1 MQNRYLTPILF
12 AALTLVFV
20 TLPASGDDSIL
31 KHLNTIT
38 TVSSTVPTNGDVN
51 PYGIARVKHSIGRLY
66 KDHILISNFNNAPTT
81 ANPGGEQ
88 GTGTTIVDLAP
99 DGKLTLFAQI
109 KASQLPGAC
118 PGGVGLTTALAVLRT
133 GWVIVGSLPTSDGT
147 SATAKAGCL
156 IVLDAW
162 GNPVETLSGAPIN
175 GPWDMT
181 WLESGDDAALFV
193 TNVLNGTVKANG
205 NIVDTATVIRIN
217 LEAPESRKPWIQS
230 ITEIG
235 SGFPARTDP
244 NALVIGPTGVGLS
257 PDPDHDQGS
266 LDCTRDNDYLTLY
279 VADTLN
285 NRVAAIRNA
294 ACRKNSDGKGDTLSV
309 GGSLNGPLGLTV
321 APDGHILTANGDD
334 GFVTEITPFGHQIA
348 KALLDSSGTP
358 PGAGAL
364 FGLIFVPGIGI
375 YYVDDAT
382 NTLNLFH

>member
-1 MQNRYLTPILF
+1 MQSRYLTPILF
-12 AALTLVFV
+12 AALGLVFV

-31 KHLNTIT
+31 KHLKTIT
-38 TVSSTVPTNGDVN
+38 TVTSTVPANGDVN
-51 PYGIARVKHSIGRLY
+51 PYGIVRVQRSVGRLY
-66 KDHILISNFNNAPTT
+66 KDHILISNFNNLATN

-88 GTGTTIVDLAP
+88 GRGATIVDVAP

-109 KASQLPGAC
+109 KASKLPGAC

-133 GWVIVGSLPTSDGT
+133 GWVIVGSLPISDGT
-147 SATAKAGCL
+147 SATMKAGCL

-162 GNPVETLSGAPIN
+162 GNPVETFSGGPIN

-205 NIVDTATVIRIN
+205 NIVDTATVIRID
-217 LEAPESRKPWIQS
+217 LEAPESRKPWIVS

-257 PDPDHDQGS
+257 PDPDHDNDG
-266 LDCTRDNDYLTLY
+266 LECAHDNDNLTLY
-279 VADTLN
+279 VADTLT
-285 NRVAAIRNA
+285 NRVAAISNA
-294 ACRKNSDGKGDTLSV
+294 ACRQNSDGKGDTLSI

-321 APDGHILTANGDD
+321 APDGHILTANDGDS
-334 GFVTEITPFGHQIA
+334 FVTEITPLGKQLD
-348 KALLDSSGTP
+348 KAQLDSSGSP
-358 PGAGAL
+358 QAL
-364 FGLIFVPGIGI
+364 
-375 YYVDDAT
+375 A
-382 NTLNLFH
+382 HCSA